1 MVSSSVP
8 QIKLQKNAKAL
19 KKRETGIVPVDV
31 FVQQRVEVQRVKNV
45 STEQEVTREPRL
57 RLAVT
62 VGAPPAF
69 GRSFEGNAHRIAP
82 LRHPLR
88 GRTRGAAR
96 EMEAIFS
103 GGGEALG
110 WGRLLRQAAE
120 VRAEF
125 LRDGSLFVQ
134 RHFNHFPL
142 DIQSLT

>member
-1 MVSSSVP
+1 M
-8 QIKLQKNAKAL
+8 LKN
-19 KKRETGIVPVDV
+19 RETGIVPVDV

-45 STEQEVTREPRL
+45 STEQEVTRKPRL
-57 RLAVT
+57 RLALA
-62 VGAPPAF
+62 VGAASAF
-69 GRSFEGNAHRIAP
+69 GRSFEGNADRISP
-82 LRHPLR
+82 LGHALS
-88 GRTRGAAR
+88 GRTRGVAR

-103 GGGEALG
+103 GRGEALG
-110 WGRLLRQAAE
+110 RGWLLRQAAE

>member
-1 MVSSSVP
+1 M
-8 QIKLQKNAKAL
+8 LKN
-19 KKRETGIVPVDV
+19 RETGILPVDV

-45 STEQEVTREPRL
+45 STEQEVTWKPRL

-62 VGAPPAF
+62 VGATSAF
-69 GRSFEGNAHRIAP
+69 GRSFEGNAHGISP
-82 LRHPLR
+82 LCHPLS

-103 GGGEALG
+103 GRGEALG
-110 WGRLLRQAAE
+110 RGWLLRQAAE

-125 LRDGSLFVQ
+125 LRDDSLFVQ

-142 DIQSLT
+142 DLKEVK